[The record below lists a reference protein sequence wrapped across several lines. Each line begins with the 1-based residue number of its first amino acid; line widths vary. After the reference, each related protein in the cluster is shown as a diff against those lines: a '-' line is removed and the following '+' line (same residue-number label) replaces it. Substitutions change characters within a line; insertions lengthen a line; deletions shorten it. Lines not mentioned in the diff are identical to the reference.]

1 MRRSIMQAET
11 DRCYLCGARTNL
23 ETHHVL
29 GGTANRRLSERYG
42 LTVRL
47 CQRCHTGR
55 HGAQYEKDLNELL
68 KKEAQKRFEAIH
80 GHRKWMETFRKNYL

>member
-1 MRRSIMQAET
+1 MKSIMQSGE
-11 DRCYLCGARTNL
+11 DRCILCGCRTGL

-47 CQRCHTGR
+47 CQRHHTGKD
-55 HGAQYEKDLNELL
+55 GAQYNKELNHNL
-68 KKEAQKRFEAIH
+68 KRLAQIAFEARYSH
-80 GHRKWMETFRKNYL
+80 DEWMQIFKKNYL